1 MSNTS
6 IPKLLK
12 HKDYI
17 TLVGTTLGIIALV
30 CACIGS
36 RAFLSLGFFLI
47 SISLGTDA
55 IDGYIAR
62 KTQTINEMGR
72 ELDSLS
78 DCLTFGIAP
87 AILTYQSFKTGDI
100 LDLFIIIGAICFA
113 IGAMLRL
120 ARFNVV
126 KSSGYTGVPTPVTA
140 LLLITYF
147 YTNYFYAFAKG
158 SLNYP
163 FLKISSL
170 VISIFMILFAWFN
183 ITTYIHLR
191 EKDKIFYLL
200 FLFLAPL
207 CPILGII
214 GIMNPNFLV
223 SIIISI
229 FFLGSFILGFVVI
242 IRGFLLHFMRRGEIK
257 HQS

>member
-1 MSNTS
+1 MSSRS

-17 TLVGTTLGIIALV
+17 TLIGTTLGIIALV
-30 CACIGS
+30 CASIGS
-36 RAFLSLGFFLI
+36 RAYLSLGFFLI
-47 SISLGTDA
+47 SVSLGTDA

-62 KTQTINEMGR
+62 KTKTINEMGR

-100 LDLFIIIGAICFA
+100 LDLFIIVGAICFA

-120 ARFNVV
+120 ARFNVA
-126 KSSGYTGVPTPVTA
+126 KDSGYTGVPTPVTA

-147 YTNYFYAFAKG
+147 YTNYFYAFG
-158 SLNYP
+158 MGDLNYP
-163 FLKISSL
+163 FLEISSL
-170 VISIFMILFAWFN
+170 LIPIFMILFAWFN
-183 ITTYIHLR
+183 ITTYIHLK
-191 EKDKIFYLL
+191 EKDKSFYVLL
-200 FLFLAPL
+200 FTLAPL

-214 GIMNPNFLV
+214 GILNPNFLV
-223 SIIISI
+223 SIIVSI
-229 FFLGSFILGFVVI
+229 FFLGSFILGLIII
-242 IRGFLLHFMRRGEIK
+242 IRGFFLHFIRRRIK
-257 HQS
+257 NQS